1 MKPRNLK
8 GHHSGT
14 ARHPIGPLALETL
27 LLPFPRPAAW
37 AMQLPGPSGRFQ
49 RGCAT
54 SKLARRAGI
63 RALFLVLIHLNATEI
78 CFLTV
83 TRKSDSAG

>member
-37 AMQLPGPSGRFQ
+37 AKQTVAL
-49 RGCAT
+49 
-54 SKLARRAGI
+54 RAGFNADAQHQNL
-63 RALFLVLIHLNATEI
+63 RVELV
-78 CFLTV
+78 CSRV
-83 TRKSDSAG
+83 MVCS